1 MKSVLTRFQRSDRK
15 YLSFNLEHQI
25 RNPLDI
31 FGGVG
36 KGEAMLADPIEVQSS
51 PHSAAVPACRR
62 RVSNSVTLNS
72 CAVPCLTISA
82 PWLY

>member
-36 KGEAMLADPIEVQSS
+36 KGEAMLADPIEV
-51 PHSAAVPACRR
+51 
-62 RVSNSVTLNS
+62 
-72 CAVPCLTISA
+72 
-82 PWLY
+82 